1 MEASKHLKNYS
12 TTIKFSNFVIHRG
25 KHSGH
30 YGMKTTYIKCCLD
43 FPADVIV
50 SGFSCLGHPIL
61 NVCICLK
68 PL

>member
-30 YGMKTTYIKCCLD
+30 YGMKITNLAKSVSLYIIYD
-43 FPADVIV
+43 T
-50 SGFSCLGHPIL
+50 
-61 NVCICLK
+61 
-68 PL
+68 